1 MGISS
6 LEDAIAKNLNVC
18 VLSALLPELKA
29 LYPAANLV
37 GFDIGEIV
45 RKWREEEEEGG
56 RQTREGIPV
65 NDLLVKAAIVAGW
78 AELDCSSAR

>member
-37 GFDIGEIV
+37 GFDIGESV
-45 RKWREEEEEGG
+45 RKLRDEEGG
-56 RQTREGIPV
+56 RQTRKGIPV
-65 NDLLVKAAIVAGW
+65 DDLLVKAAIVAGW
-78 AELDCSSAR
+78 TELDCSGAR